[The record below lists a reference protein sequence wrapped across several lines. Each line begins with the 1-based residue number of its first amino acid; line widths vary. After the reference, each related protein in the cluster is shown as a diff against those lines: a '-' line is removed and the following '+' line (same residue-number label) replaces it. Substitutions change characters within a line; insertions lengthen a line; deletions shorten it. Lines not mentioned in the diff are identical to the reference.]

1 MKKIVS
7 LLLAFTMLFAL
18 VPLASAAGTATL
30 SFTVSSSAPTVGNQ
44 ISFKVN
50 FTGANIGSYQYTL
63 RYNPEVLEY
72 IGFSGDGEC
81 DGAGGA
87 VTATGVFD
95 NNVSSV
101 STTVTFKTKKVGSD
115 TINLSNII
123 VAEFVDGII
132 QGMNISGSTSKT
144 INVAAKPEAS
154 TDNTLKSLSVS
165 PAGLTPAFATGTTQ
179 YTMQV
184 DYTTT
189 RLVVSAT
196 PNHAKAKVI
205 VHGGDNLLVGEN
217 TVNVVCTAESGA
229 SKTYTIKVTRKA
241 SDYAG
246 VTADVGGI
254 YYSVGYNVAEM
265 PAPVGYTR
273 GESTYGTRKII
284 TFSAPANALKIA
296 WLIDSSNVGSWFVY
310 DEISQSFSKYQSV
323 IPAAPNFV
331 LLNMPSDI
339 SVPEGFAAAPVQL
352 EIGSA
357 VCDAY
362 AATAADKADFYLIYA
377 MDTTGT
383 KGLYIYDKSQGTV
396 QRYFSAGAV
405 QVITPV
411 VDPDDNDAE
420 EPAPQVEKRDPIV
433 TYILLGAAGLLFVG
447 GVIMLVVLLKK
458 PEYKRQDDDM

>member
-7 LLLAFTMLFAL
+7 LLLAFAMLFAL

-72 IGFSGDGEC
+72 IGFSGDGDC

-115 TINLSNII
+115 TINLSNI
-123 VAEFVDGII
+123 VVVDGNDF
-132 QGMNISGSTSKT
+132 QKMNISGSTSKT

-184 DYTTT
+184 DYATTK
-189 RLVVSAT
+189 LVVSAT

-296 WLIDSSNVGSWFVY
+296 WLIDSSNVGAWFVY

-323 IPAAPNFV
+323 TSAAANFV

-362 AATAADKADFYLIYA
+362 AAPAADKADFYLIYA
-377 MDTTGT
+377 MDASGT

-411 VDPDDNDAE
+411 GDPDDDAD

-458 PEYKRQDDDM
+458 PEYKREDNDM